1 MTRSAMAVT
10 EPARAAATTD
20 PRDGPSAAPE
30 PPASR
35 GNRRTLAALL
45 LAVPAAVWLLLYFV
59 IPSVQLLLT
68 SLTTPEPGLGN
79 YTAIADG
86 AAVSIIVRTLVM
98 AVVVAIVCAVIAYP
112 YAYLMT
118 IATPRWRAILLI
130 LVLVPFWTSLLART
144 FAWVV
149 LLQDGG
155 LVEKAFAALGLG
167 SVQLLGTPVGVTIA
181 MAQVMLPFMVLPLY
195 NTMRGINRRLVD
207 AALSLGAHPVQAFLR
222 VYLPLSFPGLAAGA
236 TLVLVLSLG
245 FYVTP
250 ALVGSPQQ
258 SMLAQ
263 YIGVQVNELVNFGGA
278 GALAL
283 TLLIVT
289 LLLLAAV
296 QLLTRRR
303 SGSQRSLTTSTFG
316 GTA

>member
-1 MTRSAMAVT
+1 MAVI
-10 EPARAAATTD
+10 EPHRAAATGD
-20 PRDGPSAAPE
+20 PRDGPVRPTEAAAPTT
-30 PPASR
+30 R
-35 GNRRTLAALL
+35 KNRTAAVLL
-45 LAVPAAVWLLLYFV
+45 LAVPAGVWLLLYFV
-59 IPSVQLLLT
+59 VPSLQLLWT

-86 AAVSIIVRTLVM
+86 AAVTIIVRTLVM
-98 AVVVAIVCAVIAYP
+98 AVVVAVVCALIAYP

-118 IATPRWRAILLI
+118 IATQRWRAVLLI

-155 LVEKAFAALGLG
+155 LVERAFAAIGFG
-167 SVQLLGTPVGVTIA
+167 TVQLLGTPVGVTLA

-195 NTMRGINRRLVD
+195 NTMRSINRRLID

-289 LLLLAAV
+289 LVLLAGV

-303 SGSQRSLTTSTFG
+303 SGHQSPIATSTFG
-316 GTA
+316 GAA

>member
-1 MTRSAMAVT
+1 MAVIEPDRAATATESRDDPAPVT
-10 EPARAAATTD
+10 EPAAPSSRKRHAAAV
-20 PRDGPSAAPE
+20 
-30 PPASR
+30 
-35 GNRRTLAALL
+35 LL
-45 LAVPAAVWLLLYFV
+45 LAVPAAAWLLLYFV
-59 IPSVQLLLT
+59 IPSLQLLLT

-86 AAVSIIVRTLVM
+86 AAVTIIVRTLVM
-98 AVVVAIVCAVIAYP
+98 AVVVAVVCALIAYP

-118 IATPRWRAILLI
+118 IATQRWRVVLLI

-155 LVEKAFAALGLG
+155 LVERAFAAIGLS
-167 SVQLLGTPVGVTIA
+167 SVQLLGTPVGVTLA

-195 NTMRGINRRLVD
+195 NTMRGINRRLID

-283 TLLIVT
+283 TLLVVT
-289 LLLLAAV
+289 LALLAAV

-303 SGSQRSLTTSTFG
+303 SGRQNSIATSTFG
-316 GTA
+316 GAA

>member
-1 MTRSAMAVT
+1 MV
-10 EPARAAATTD
+10 
-20 PRDGPSAAPE
+20 
-30 PPASR
+30 
-35 GNRRTLAALL
+35 LL
-45 LAVPAAVWLLLYFV
+45 LAVPAAAWLLAYFV
-59 IPSVQLLLT
+59 VPAVRLLWT
-68 SLTTPEPGLGN
+68 SFTEPDVGVGN
-79 YTAIADG
+79 YAAIAEG
-86 AAVSIIVRTLVM
+86 ASMTIIGRTLVM
-98 AVVVAIVCAVIAYP
+98 ALVVAVVCTLIAYP

-118 IATPRWRAILLI
+118 IATPRWRAILII

-155 LVEKAFAALGLG
+155 LVERAFAAVGIG
-167 SVQLLGTPVGVTIA
+167 PVQLLGTSIGVTLA

-195 NTMRGINRRLVD
+195 NTMKGINRRLVD
-207 AALSLGAHPVQAFLR
+207 AALSLGASPLQAFLR
-222 VYLPLSFPGLAAGA
+222 VYLPLSFPGIAAGA

-263 YIGVQVNELVNFGGA
+263 YISVQVNQLVNFGGA

-283 TLLIVT
+283 ALLLVT
-289 LLLLAAV
+289 LVLLAV
-296 QLLTRRR
+296 ISLLTRTRGKRR
-303 SGSQRSLTTSTFG
+303 SSVAATTFG
-316 GTA
+316 GTT

>member
-1 MTRSAMAVT
+1 MAVIEPRLAAT
-10 EPARAAATTD
+10 TAEPAAPGARKGRAAAV
-20 PRDGPSAAPE
+20 
-30 PPASR
+30 
-35 GNRRTLAALL
+35 LL
-45 LAVPAAVWLLLYFV
+45 LAVPAAAWLLLYFV
-59 IPSVQLLLT
+59 WPSLQLLLT
-68 SLTTPEPGLGN
+68 SLTTPEPGLSN

-86 AAVSIIVRTLVM
+86 AAVTIIVRTLVM
-98 AVVVAIVCAVIAYP
+98 AIVVAVVCALVAYP

-118 IATPRWRAILLI
+118 IATTRWRAVLLI

-155 LVEKAFAALGLG
+155 LDQRAFAAIGFE
-167 SVQLLGTPVGVTIA
+167 SVRLLGTPVGVTLA

-195 NTMRGINRRLVD
+195 NTMRGINRRLID

-283 TLLIVT
+283 ALLIVT
-289 LLLLAAV
+289 LVLLAAV

-303 SGSQRSLTTSTFG
+303 SGGQGSIATSTFG
-316 GTA
+316 GAA

>member
-1 MTRSAMAVT
+1 MTVIEPHPASAT
-10 EPARAAATTD
+10 GD
-20 PRDGPSAAPE
+20 PRDSPTRTTE
-30 PPASR
+30 QASQTDSK
-35 GNRRTLAALL
+35 RRSRVPVVLL
-45 LAVPAAVWLLLYFV
+45 LAIPAGAWLLVYFV
-59 IPSVQLLLT
+59 VPSLRLLWT
-68 SLTTPEPGLGN
+68 SLTKPETGFTN

-86 AAVSIIVRTLVM
+86 AALTIIGRTLMM
-98 AVVVAIVCAVIAYP
+98 AVVVAVVCALIAYP

-118 IATPRWRAILLI
+118 IATQRWRAVLLI

-155 LVEKAFAALGLG
+155 LVERAFAAIGFG
-167 SVQLLGTPVGVTIA
+167 SVQLLGTPVGVTLA

-195 NTMRGINRRLVD
+195 NTMRGINGRLVD
-207 AALSLGAHPVQAFLR
+207 AAMSLGAHPLQAFLR
-222 VYLPLSFPGLAAGA
+222 VYLPLSFPGLATGA

-278 GALAL
+278 GALA
-283 TLLIVT
+283 VT
-289 LLLLAAV
+289 LLVVTLVLLAAV
-296 QLLTRRR
+296 ALLTRRR
-303 SGSQRSLTTSTFG
+303 GSHQGSIATSTFG
-316 GTA
+316 GAA

>member
-1 MTRSAMAVT
+1 MAVT
-10 EPARAAATTD
+10 EPYRAAATD
-20 PRDGPSAAPE
+20 EPRHGPTRSTE
-30 PPASR
+30 PGAEPTTSR
-35 GNRRTLAALL
+35 GRRKAAVLL
-45 LAVPAAVWLLLYFV
+45 LAVPAGAWLLIYFV
-59 IPSVQLLLT
+59 VPSLQLLWT
-68 SLTTPEPGLGN
+68 SLTTPEPGLSN

-86 AAVSIIVRTLVM
+86 AAVAIIVRTLVM
-98 AVVVAIVCAVIAYP
+98 AVVVAVVCALIAYP

-118 IATPRWRAILLI
+118 IATPRWRAVLLI

-155 LVEKAFAALGLG
+155 LVERAFAALGFG
-167 SVQLLGTPVGVTIA
+167 TVQLLGTPVGVTLA

-195 NTMRGINRRLVD
+195 NTMRSINRRLID

-289 LLLLAAV
+289 LVLLAGV

-303 SGSQRSLTTSTFG
+303 SGNQSPIATSTFG